1 MKAAPYVEAAVAE
14 PGLVLTEDCET
25 GSCFYCNSPE
35 TD

>member
-1 MKAAPYVEAAVAE
+1 MTAALYVEAVAE
-14 PGLVLTEDCET
+14 PGLVLIEDCET